1 MPKLGWFIF
10 GKSLFLEGGF
20 LGAGFLVFL
29 IFDFLGE
36 R

>member
-20 LGAGFLVFL
+20 LGAGF
-29 IFDFLGE
+29 FDFLGE

>member
-1 MPKLGWFIF
+1 MPKLGLFIF

-20 LGAGFLVFL
+20 LGDEFLVFL
-29 IFDFLGE
+29 VLGFLGE